1 MCPSFHL
8 FLMSFDSLLVELGG
22 DRGTATLAAVVLCTC
37 KQQLR
42 GPAKTSLVVVNSG
55 KRLPEVTAKFCV

>member
-1 MCPSFHL
+1 
-8 FLMSFDSLLVELGG
+8 MSFDSLLVELGG